1 MIRFEMLSAENI
13 NKVWELEKICFK
25 DDPWELNAFLS
36 ELNNK
41 ISVYFVAI
49 DEETDL
55 VVGYAGVWMMYDCA
69 NITNIAVHPHYRKSG
84 LGSKMLE
91 LLIDISEE
99 HKMDNITLEVRT
111 SNVPA
116 ISLYKKYGF
125 LEEGLRKRYYQG
137 KEDALIM
144 TRRIGD

>member
-1 MIRFEMLSAENI
+1 MIRFEMLSSENV
-13 NKVWELEKICFK
+13 NKVWELEKVCFK
-25 DDPWELNAFLS
+25 DDPWELNAFLA
-36 ELNNK
+36 ELENK

-69 NITNIAVHPHYRKSG
+69 NITNIAVHPEFRRTG
-84 LGSKMLE
+84 LGSKMIE
-91 LLIDISEE
+91 LLIDISKEQ
-99 HKMDNITLEVRT
+99 KMDNITLEVRV

-116 ISLYKKYGF
+116 IELYKKHGF
-125 LEEGLRKRYYQG
+125 FEAGLRKRYYQG

-144 TRRIGD
+144 TKEL